1 LTDQEEAKMT
11 QETQGKTEKDIINQ
25 HMEQTQP
32 TELESP
38 KAGTATSSP
47 TNKHPA
53 QTNKVFPLSGQIKPP
68 QKTHEHL

>member
-1 LTDQEEAKMT
+1 LKDQEEAKMT

-25 HMEQTQP
+25 HKEQTQL

-47 TNKHPA
+47 R
-53 QTNKVFPLSGQIKPP
+53 L
-68 QKTHEHL
+68 